1 MEDTVV
7 LLLNHYVGDDFFPSR
22 QVRFVITKDCLEDYL
37 RETEDERTVSE
48 FLATYDS
55 DESEVIYGYAADDGR
70 ILSDEIIYS
79 EAFLESYH
87 DFIKRMQAFCPGRID
102 EQIIKKESYY
112 WQIYAFDQ
120 TVGGCIYGIGSTH
133 EK

>member
-1 MEDTVV
+1 MKDTVV
-7 LLLNHYVGDDFFPSR
+7 LLLNHYVGDEIFPSR
-22 QVRFVITKDCLEDYL
+22 QVRFVITEDCLKEYL

-79 EAFLESYH
+79 EAFLESYR
-87 DFIKRMQAFCPGRID
+87 DFIKKMQVFCPGRMD
-102 EQIIKKESYY
+102 EQIFKKESYY
-112 WQIYAFDQ
+112 WQIYAFGQ
-120 TVGGCIYGIGSTH
+120 SSLN
-133 EK
+133 